1 MPLPER
7 VSDLAAYD
15 LLLSVSRLGSVG
27 AAARA
32 HGISQPSAS
41 SRLRHLER
49 RLGLQLLERSPRGSR
64 LTEQGAL
71 VAGWA
76 RTAVDAAAFLDA
88 GVTSLLGTTE
98 SRLQVAASMTVAEY
112 LLPQWLAAL
121 RARAPHTSVALTAGN
136 SDEVAAAVRE
146 GRAHLGFV
154 EAPDVPRGLTA
165 RTVGRDELTVI
176 VAPAHPWAGRRSG
189 ITADELSATPLVSRE
204 RGSGTRRYLERAL
217 DGVGAVPLAA
227 PLLELPSTTAIK
239 TAVADGVAPA
249 VLSSLALTAELANG
263 TVVAVPVRDLDLTRA
278 LRLVHPRTS
287 PPTGAAGELAAIA
300 RHDGPPTAA

>member
-15 LLLSVSRLGSVG
+15 LLLSVARLGSVG

-49 RLGLQLLERSPRGSR
+49 RLGLHLLERSPRGSR

-71 VAGWA
+71 VADWA
-76 RTAVDAAAFLDA
+76 RTAVDAAASLDA

-112 LLPQWLAAL
+112 LLPQWLAVL
-121 RARAPHTSVALTAGN
+121 RARAPQTSVALTAGN

-176 VAPAHPWAGRRSG
+176 VAPAHPWARRSG
-189 ITADELSATPLVSRE
+189 ITAGELAATPLVSRE

-217 DGVGAVPLAA
+217 DGVGAVPLTA

-249 VLSSLALTAELANG
+249 VLSSLALAAELANG

-287 PPTGAAGELAAIA
+287 PPAGAAGELAAIA
-300 RHDGPPTAA
+300 RHGGPPAAA